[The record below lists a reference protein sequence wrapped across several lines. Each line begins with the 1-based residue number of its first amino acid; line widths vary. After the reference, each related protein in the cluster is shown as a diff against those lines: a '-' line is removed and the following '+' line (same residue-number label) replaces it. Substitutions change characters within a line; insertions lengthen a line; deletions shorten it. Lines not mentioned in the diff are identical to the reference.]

1 MSAVFLLFL
10 GAVILVVLIVLA
22 SFAFFRSL
30 ADERAR
36 AAERRVEQL
45 ETLLDEVKDVA
56 WTNREIA
63 PDLATIIID
72 TIRTSERDTR
82 RRELP

>member
-1 MSAVFLLFL
+1 MAEE
-10 GAVILVVLIVLA
+10 
-22 SFAFFRSL
+22 RS
-30 ADERAR
+30 R
-36 AAERRVEQL
+36 AAEAEVIRLQN
-45 ETLLDEVKDVA
+45 LLDEVKELA

-72 TIRTSERDTR
+72 TIRLNERGDR